1 MDPKELL
8 LRHFEKAIIGVFGLW
23 LLWVAYVGVLGSPP
37 ELKMNTDLKA
47 TIDKIDTYMKTPSP
61 DLAKLEDPTSDLRG
75 QLDPLAVPPVE
86 GFPQWLVHKRPS
98 LAVAVA
104 AGPQRVW
111 PVHKAPTEFHVVEKG
126 RGHVKVAWKQSGEN
140 EYVNITGYELFRT
153 EKDPRETKEFKAED
167 WKSLANNLDGNKT
180 EYEDNS
186 VGPRSKYWYKLK
198 ESATAQ
204 TDNPVIV
211 RDKTFLQP
219 EQCDLFAEEIHEP
232 VETPQ
237 DVYITIDGGEPTDK
251 VEDKKGN
258 IQCKV
263 WRWSGGKFVSK
274 NYTKIEAGAKIGQKE
289 KVREGG
295 KQVEIDFGTEALLV
309 EVKQEKRKTKTGI
322 ERETIIAHIKWP
334 WGQEEDIVEKELPPE
349 ISQQTGKPAGK

>member
-8 LRHFEKAIIGVFGLW
+8 LRHFEKAIIAVCGLW

-37 ELKMNTDLKA
+37 ELKMNVDLKA

-61 DLAKLEDPTSDLRG
+61 ELAKLEDPTADLRG

-86 GFPQWLVHKRPS
+86 GFPAWLVHRRPN

-126 RGHVKVAWKQSGEN
+126 RGHVKLAWKQSGEN
-140 EYVNITGYELFRT
+140 EYVNITGYEIFR
-153 EKDPRETKEFKAED
+153 KDNDEKAE
-167 WKSLANNLDGNKT
+167 WKSLVANIDGNKG

-186 VGPRSKYWYKLK
+186 VGPRARYWYKLK

-219 EQCDLFAEEIHEP
+219 EQCDLMAEEIHEA

-237 DVYITIDGGEPTDK
+237 DVYITIDGGEPTDP
-251 VEDKKGN
+251 VSDKKGS

-274 NYTKIEAGAKIGQKE
+274 NYTKIDAGAKIGAKE

-295 KQVEIDFGTEALLV
+295 KQVEVDFGTEAVLV
-309 EVKQEKRKTKTGI
+309 DVKQEKRKTKTGI
-322 ERETIIAHIKWP
+322 ERETIIAHVKWP
-334 WGQEEDIVEKELPPE
+334 WGQEEELVEKEFPDE
-349 ISQQTGKPAGK
+349 IAKQLGKPPK